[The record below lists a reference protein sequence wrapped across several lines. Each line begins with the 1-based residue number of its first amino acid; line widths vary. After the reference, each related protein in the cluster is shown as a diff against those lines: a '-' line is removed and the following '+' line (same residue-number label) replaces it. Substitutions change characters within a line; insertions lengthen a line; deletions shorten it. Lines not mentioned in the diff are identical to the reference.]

1 MQRKPLNRQQMFYL
15 WCALA
20 CALVAADQFFKML
33 LINYFSREGMGITIT
48 PFFNLVRAH
57 NKGAAFSL
65 LADAGGWQ
73 HWFFI
78 LLAVGISIF
87 ILILLWQNSMQ
98 RWLSFGLSFIL
109 SGATGNLI
117 DRLNHGYVVDFID
130 FHWAGQH
137 FPAFNLADC
146 AITIGV
152 ALLVINELIQIKKKK

>member
-1 MQRKPLNRQQMFYL
+1 MQRKPLNRQQMFCL

-33 LINYFSREGMGITIT
+33 VINYFSREGMGITIT

-117 DRLNHGYVVDFID
+117 DRLNHGYVVDFLD
-130 FHWAGQH
+130 FHWAEQH